1 MIIML
6 KINYKV
12 RLYTLYLKEIIKGVL
27 LRLGC
32 HFLSSWYYIE
42 SDCIC
47 TTGKVLKLNSIYTYK
62 ENGYVDIV
70 RLIDVH
76 IERGFLYCSLFFFS
90 KNKIITVLQ
99 TMIKSK
105 RVSWRLLDDEEY
117 DEIMS
122 IKLWQEVCDQDELPE
137 IDFNY

>member
-1 MIIML
+1 ML

>member
-1 MIIML
+1 ML

-122 IKLWQEVCDQDELPE
+122 IKLWQEVCDQD
-137 IDFNY
+137 

>member
-122 IKLWQEVCDQDELPE
+122 IKLWQEVCDQD
-137 IDFNY
+137 

>member
-1 MIIML
+1 ML

-12 RLYTLYLKEIIKGVL
+12 RLYILYLKEIIKGVL

-32 HFLSSWYYIE
+32 HFFSSWYYIE

-47 TTGKVLKLNSIYTYK
+47 TTGQVLKLNSIYTYK
-62 ENGYVDIV
+62 GNRYVDIV
-70 RLIDVH
+70 RLTDVH
-76 IERGFLYCSLFFFS
+76 FERGFLYCSLFFFS
-90 KNKIITVLQ
+90 KNKIITVRQ

-105 RVSWRLLDDEEY
+105 RIFWRLLDDKEF

-122 IKLWQEVCDQDELPE
+122 IKLWQEVCDQDEFLD
-137 IDFNY
+137 IDFNS

>member
-1 MIIML
+1 ML

-122 IKLWQEVCDQDELPE
+122 RKLWQEVCDQDELLD
-137 IDFNY
+137 IDFNS

>member
-1 MIIML
+1 MIFSA
-6 KINYKV
+6 NP
-12 RLYTLYLKEIIKGVL
+12 
-27 LRLGC
+27 
-32 HFLSSWYYIE
+32 
-42 SDCIC
+42 
-47 TTGKVLKLNSIYTYK
+47 TYK

-122 IKLWQEVCDQDELPE
+122 IKLWQEVCDQD
-137 IDFNY
+137 